1 MYSMAIYSA
10 KKQDLITEEKN
21 MYWVKISSL
30 SLMWLD
36 HRMWEGENKVREIEK
51 RSWVSFAVSIK

>member
-1 MYSMAIYSA
+1 
-10 KKQDLITEEKN
+10 

-51 RSWVSFAVSIK
+51 RSWVSFAVSVK